1 MKRRPLLLG
10 SALLCLFTWVEPG
23 LAQYSMRCIEFCN
36 ARIGAEGPVRVN
48 KCLHMAPIC
57 TGQPAF
63 PGVPASKNPSGP
75 AQTTAAQRAA
85 AQTTAADRKAC
96 GADVG
101 KLCQGIKPGGG
112 RLWACLAARRN
123 ALSAACEQ
131 MVARH
136 GL

>member
-23 LAQYSMRCIEFCN
+23 LAQYSIRCIEFCN

-63 PGVPASKNPSGP
+63 PGVPASKNPAAPRP
-75 AQTTAAQRAA
+75 AQPTAAQRA
-85 AQTTAADRKAC
+85 AC

-112 RLWACLAARRN
+112 RLWACLAARKN
-123 ALSAACEQ
+123 ELSAACEQ